1 MFCRPSQTTTGQCM
15 RTHDYKKLAAMELLD
30 IIEDLSNLASERISQ
45 VSRTDTMVSKRVTFI
60 NNLIKFTAKLLAWV
74 KAPRQ
79 NNFKQM
85 EQSVRALMDATP
97 FTDLELD
104 DLKINELIIDK
115 ILAFWKVGI
124 EQ

>member
-1 MFCRPSQTTTGQCM
+1 M